1 MIIPLRRLHGLGYG
15 KNKIYIPYFL
25 LGGKIELESKLTY
38 IYIVCFTR
46 KDNIY

>member
-1 MIIPLRRLHGLGYG
+1 MIIPLRRLYGLGYG

-38 IYIVCFTR
+38 LYIYIY
-46 KDNIY
+46 IYI